1 MFHEDDS
8 RSLVKW
14 RVSRHHDGVER
25 VEVMSSYP
33 RIWIQYYLDPYRI
46 SVHAFFPHS
55 DSAIENTAHI
65 NGLFGIRDDFQ
76 SVSNRQLGL
85 TSMSAS
91 FSVSLSRFSRLLSA
105 LRDYETIPV
114 FS

>member
-1 MFHEDDS
+1 MD
-8 RSLVKW
+8 
-14 RVSRHHDGVER
+14 
-25 VEVMSSYP
+25 P
-33 RIWIQYYLDPYRI
+33 IYYLDPYLL
-46 SVHAFFPHS
+46 SAHAFFPHS